1 MVFTMFLNTALAVV
15 SYTGDINKDLAV
27 VLMDADSGK
36 VLHEQKADEKIRPAS
51 TTKILTCIIA
61 IEEGDLS
68 SKVTV
73 SDKAA
78 RTSGS
83 QLIIKRGEEFVL
95 EDLLI
100 GMMMVSGNDAATA
113 IAEHIGGSVEGFVE
127 KMNSLAEK
135 LGMTGSHFANPHGK
149 DDDDHYV
156 TARDMALLAQYAMK
170 NPTFMKLIDREYYML
185 PETNKQNERKIL
197 NYDYLVRSDSDYY
210 YPYANGM
217 KTGST
222 TGAGDCL
229 VASATKDKQN
239 LVCVMFGVS
248 PNKKSQRWSLA
259 KSLFDYGF
267 NNFTTLDVLSL
278 VGDGEP
284 LNDQVENYAAND
296 IYDGTLEF
304 VQPMPEE
311 QYLTVENDVAD
322 KLTDGTDTIE
332 VIKNFYDET
341 LTAPIYENDVLGTV
355 EYKST
360 NTGTTLFSGL
370 LVASRDVAQA
380 GSGSG
385 SIGETAV
392 MTMPPTAMED
402 LNKEKDNR
410 GLIVLLVIS
419 GGLIAFLVIRIVT
432 VKQKKRKKYRR
443 KRPSYSYKIK
453 R

>member
-1 MVFTMFLNTALAVV
+1 MVFAMFLNTALAI
-15 SYTGDINKDLAV
+15 SYDKEINKDLAV
-27 VLMDADSGK
+27 VLIDADSGK
-36 VLHEQKADEKIRPAS
+36 ALYEQRADDKIKPAS

-73 SDKAA
+73 SQKAA
-78 RTSGS
+78 GTGGS
-83 QLIIKRGEEFVL
+83 FIGLKTGEEIVL

-100 GMMMVSGNDAATA
+100 GMMYKSGNDAAVA
-113 IAEHIGGSVEGFVE
+113 VAEHIGGSVDGFAE
-127 KMNSLAEK
+127 MMNSKAKEI
-135 LGMTGSHFANPHGK
+135 GMTSSHFVNPNGLDNDEHF
-149 DDDDHYV
+149 V
-156 TARDMALLAQYAMK
+156 TARDMTLLGQYAMK
-170 NPTFMKLIDREYYML
+170 NSTFMNLISNESHKM
-185 PETNKQNERKIL
+185 PKTNKQNSRVIENFDLLIRTDK
-197 NYDYLVRSDSDYY
+197 SEYY
-210 YPYANGM
+210 QYANGM

-222 TGAGDCL
+222 RGAGGCL
-229 VASATKDKQN
+229 VASATKDGQD
-239 LVCVMFGVS
+239 LVCVVFGDNS
-248 PNKKSQRWSLA
+248 YNKQDRWSIV

-278 VGDGEP
+278 VGESEP

-311 QYLTVENDVAD
+311 RFITVENDVAD
-322 KLTDGTDTIE
+322 KMTDGTDTIE
-332 VIKNFYDET
+332 VVKTFYDET

-360 NTGTTLFSGL
+360 NTGTTLFSGN
-370 LVASRDVAQA
+370 LVASRDVEKA

-385 SIGETAV
+385 SIGDTAV

-402 LNKEKDNR
+402 LNKEKDNS
-410 GLIVLLVIS
+410 GLVVLLVIS